1 MRRSSAWIA
10 LALLA
15 IPSISF
21 GSGTPPPGKAAPAI
35 VPYLCSDGH
44 TASVIYQ
51 GGSDYRLAKAVVS
64 HEGRSFE
71 MRAAPTLYGVRYRTA
86 AAVEGESA
94 LAWSL
99 RGEQAVLS
107 EAPEA
112 DSYTRPER
120 ELLRCVRL
128 RGAAA
133 PEAPAAA
140 EDHGEDHG
148 EAH

>member
-1 MRRSSAWIA
+1 MMRSSPWFA

-15 IPSISF
+15 LPSLAS
-21 GSGTPPPGKAAPAI
+21 GSGTAPAGKAEPPI

-44 TASVIYQ
+44 TASVIYRS
-51 GGSDYRLAKAVVS
+51 GSDFRHARALVT
-64 HEGRSFE
+64 HDGRTVE
-71 MRAAPTLYGVRYRTA
+71 MQAAPTLYGVRYRSDA
-86 AAVEGESA
+86 SAEPA

-120 ELLRCVRL
+120 ELLRCVRV
-128 RGAAA
+128 RGAL
-133 PEAPAAA
+133 AA
-140 EDHGEDHG
+140 ETHGADSH
-148 EAH
+148 H

>member
-1 MRRSSAWIA
+1 MMRSLPWFT

-15 IPSISF
+15 LPSLAS
-21 GSGTPPPGKAAPAI
+21 GSGTAPAGKADPPI

-44 TASVIYQ
+44 TASVIY
-51 GGSDYRLAKAVVS
+51 
-64 HEGRSFE
+64 RSE
-71 MRAAPTLYGVRYRTA
+71 ASAEP
-86 AAVEGESA
+86 A

-120 ELLRCVRL
+120 ELLRCVRV
-128 RGAAA
+128 RGAIAV
-133 PEAPAAA
+133 EK
-140 EDHGEDHG
+140 HGANTH
-148 EAH
+148 H